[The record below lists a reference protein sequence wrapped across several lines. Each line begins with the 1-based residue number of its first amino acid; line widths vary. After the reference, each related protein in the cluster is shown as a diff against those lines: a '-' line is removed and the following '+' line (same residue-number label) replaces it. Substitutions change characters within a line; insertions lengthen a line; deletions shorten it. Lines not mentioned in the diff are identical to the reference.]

1 LSYILGIDI
10 GTTGCKSAV
19 FDTKGNTV
27 FVSSEEYTTRKP
39 TPEASEQDPN
49 QWWKATQKTL
59 RKVLN
64 YNGFDTN
71 ELESIG
77 ICGQM
82 HSAALLDDNKQVI
95 RPSITWMDQ
104 RSSGEVESL
113 KKDIGLEKLRSITG
127 NFPTTTYTLPHLLW
141 IKHNDPR
148 SFEKISHV
156 LTPKDFIKF
165 KLTEVLNTEYSD
177 ASGTFLMDYEEK
189 EWSDQLLSYLGLSE
203 DNMPPLTESTE
214 IIGSVT
220 SRAMEETGLPE
231 GIPVVAGSA
240 DQTAGAIG
248 MGAIKPNQVTSL
260 IGTAGVVSANTS
272 RAKPDPDKKLMC
284 WAHAVP
290 GIWQNLGVMQTSG
303 ATLRWFRNNID
314 VNKIHPGENQASG
327 YKEYNRR
334 ANEVPPGSKGMI
346 FLPYLEGERTP
357 HWNSQ
362 ARGIFFGISTNHEK
376 RHFIRAIMEGVG
388 FSLKDSI
395 DLIEDL
401 GTEITKIRVTGG
413 GYRSKVWRQIVADI
427 TEKEIQYSNV
437 QEGSAFGVAVLSGVG
452 TGIYSGFKEAIEQT
466 TSIEAKTRPRE
477 DNFGVYRKLHEIYQ
491 KLYEQNKELYDEL
504 GELKTVKK

>member
-1 LSYILGIDI
+1 MSYILGIDI

-19 FDTKGNTV
+19 FDTEGNTV
-27 FVSSEEYTTRKP
+27 SVSSEEYTTHKP
-39 TPEASEQDPN
+39 FPEASEQDPN
-49 QWWKATQKTL
+49 QWWKATQNTL
-59 RKVLN
+59 RNVLHDD
-64 YNGFDTN
+64 GFDIN
-71 ELESIG
+71 GLKSIG

-82 HSAALLDDNKQVI
+82 HSAALLDENMEVI
-95 RPSITWMDQ
+95 RHSITWMDQ
-104 RSSGEVESL
+104 RSSGEVQSL
-113 KKDIGLEKLRSITG
+113 KADLGLKKLRSITG

-141 IKHNDPR
+141 VKNNDPG
-148 SFEKISHV
+148 SFEKIRHV

-165 KLTEVLNTEYSD
+165 KLTGVLNTEYSD
-177 ASGTFLMDYEEK
+177 ASGTFLMDYEKK
-189 EWSDQLLSYLGLSE
+189 EWSDQLLRYLGLSK
-203 DNMPPLTESTE
+203 DNMPPLTESTKV
-214 IIGSVT
+214 IGSVT
-220 SRAMEETGLPE
+220 SQASQKTRLPE
-231 GIPVVAGSA
+231 GTPVVAGSA

-248 MGAIKPNQVTSL
+248 MGSIKPNQVTSL

-272 RAKPDPDKKLMC
+272 RAKPDPKGKLMC

-303 ATLRWFRNNID
+303 ATLRWFRNNVD
-314 VNKIHPGENQASG
+314 VEKIHQNENQEAG
-327 YKEYNRR
+327 YEEYNCW
-334 ANEVPPGSKGMI
+334 ASEVPPGSEGML

-357 HWNSQ
+357 HWNSK

-376 RHFIRAIMEGVG
+376 QHFIRAIMEGVG

-395 DLIEDL
+395 NLIEDL

-437 QEGSAFGVAVLSGVG
+437 QEGSAFGVAILSAVG
-452 TGIYSGFKEAIEQT
+452 TGIYSGFKQAIEET
-466 TSIEAKTRPRE
+466 TSIAETTLPRE

-491 KLYEQNKELYDEL
+491 KLYEQNKGLYDEL

>member
-19 FDTKGNTV
+19 FDTEGNMV
-27 FVSSEEYTTRKP
+27 SVSSEEYSTLKP
-39 TPEASEQDPN
+39 APDASEQEPN
-49 QWWKATQKTL
+49 QWWEASQRTL
-59 RKVLN
+59 RDVLN
-64 YNGFDTN
+64 AISLDEN
-71 ELESIG
+71 ELQSIG

-82 HSAALLDDNKQVI
+82 HSAALLDENMEVI

-104 RSSGEVESL
+104 RSSEEVKSL
-113 KKDIGLEKLRSITG
+113 KEDLGLKKLRSITG

-141 IKHNDPR
+141 IKKNDPE
-148 SFEKISHV
+148 SFEKIRHV

-165 KLTEVLNTEYSD
+165 KLTGVLNTEYSD
-177 ASGTFLMDYEEK
+177 ASGTFLMDYEKK

-203 DNMPPLTESTE
+203 DHMPSLTESTE
-214 IIGSVT
+214 VIGSVT
-220 SRAMEETGLPE
+220 SRASEKTGLPK
-231 GIPVVAGSA
+231 GTPVVAGSA

-248 MGAIKPNQVTSL
+248 MGSIRTNQVTSL

-272 RAKPDPDKKLMC
+272 RAKPDQDGRLMC

-303 ATLRWFRNNID
+303 ATLRWFRNNVD
-314 VNKIHPGENQASG
+314 VDKLHQNYNQEAG
-327 YKEYNRR
+327 YEEYNRW
-334 ANEVPPGSKGMI
+334 ASKVPPGSEGML

-357 HWNSQ
+357 HWNSK

-376 RHFIRAIMEGVG
+376 QHFIRAIMEGVG

-452 TGIYSGFKEAIEQT
+452 TGIYSGFKEAIEET
-466 TSIEAKTRPRE
+466 TSIEETTRPRE
-477 DNFGVYRKLHEIYQ
+477 NNFGVYRKLHEIYQ

-504 GELKTVKK
+504 GELKTDKD